1 MDPNKFLIKFKP
13 KKPKLLNPIT
23 DEQQSRINDKI
34 DEARIAHLHLN
45 PTDPRA
51 IPYVRSALWLWK

>member
-1 MDPNKFLIKFKP
+1 MDPNKFIIKYKR

-23 DEQQSRINDKI
+23 DEQQSRINDSI
-34 DEARIAHLHLN
+34 DQAEIAHLNLN

-51 IPYVRSALWLWK
+51 IPYVRQALWLWK